1 MANDA
6 PAESL
11 SQKVERYFS
20 FLILFITDSR
30 WSVIMQTDGKL
41 IFDLQIT
48 VPSFF
53 SNVPTFLRV
62 LGHCPQI

>member
-20 FLILFITDSR
+20 LFILFINSQNM
-30 WSVIMQTDGKL
+30 V
-41 IFDLQIT
+41 
-48 VPSFF
+48 
-53 SNVPTFLRV
+53 SNDVN
-62 LGHCPQI
+62 

>member
-20 FLILFITDSR
+20 LLILFINGQKM
-30 WSVIMQTDGKL
+30 V
-41 IFDLQIT
+41 
-48 VPSFF
+48 
-53 SNVPTFLRV
+53 SNDAN
-62 LGHCPQI
+62 